1 MPEAP
6 AATIV
11 LGRRGLERDVVR
23 YALQK
28 AGLLTVDLVSLR
40 GDDHAPV
47 VAVLVDPSETDWSM
61 ALQMHARVIV
71 VEDVEGDIGRSVD
84 LLVRGADAVVGTDL
98 EVHDLVDVIATV
110 ASGGLHIRP
119 EEASEAI
126 ARLRLLPNAR
136 PDVPVL
142 TPRELDIL
150 QSIDRGDAVKQTA
163 RRLGISEKTVQNIQS
178 GLFRKLTARNRAQ
191 AIARAHEM
199 DLITPAVREE
209 AP

>member
-1 MPEAP
+1 MADLP
-6 AATIV
+6 AATVV

-23 YALQK
+23 YALEK

-40 GDDHAPV
+40 NDGHAPV
-47 VAVLVDPSETDWSM
+47 VVVLVDPSETDWSM
-61 ALQMHARVIV
+61 ALQMQAQIIV
-71 VEDVEGDIGRSVD
+71 VEDVEGDVSRSVD

-98 EVHDLVDVIATV
+98 EVHDLVEVIATV
-110 ASGGLHIRP
+110 ASGDLHIRP
-119 EEASEAI
+119 EEASEAV
-126 ARLRLLPNAR
+126 ARLRLLPSAR

-178 GLFRKLTARNRAQ
+178 GLFRKLSARNRAQ
-191 AIARAHEM
+191 AVAKAHEM
-199 DLITPAVREE
+199 GLVTPNLHEE
-209 AP
+209 AT